1 MAINR
6 TFTAFFSSLVY
17 SMLPYFDLAV
27 EFGHQNL
34 SGQSGRRS
42 FILVK
47 ISSAVIKTMTKG
59 NLGKKW
65 LI

>member
-1 MAINR
+1 
-6 TFTAFFSSLVY
+6 
-17 SMLPYFDLAV
+17 MLPYFDLAV

-34 SGQSGRRS
+34 SGQSGSRS

-47 ISSAVIKTMTKG
+47 VSSAIIIKNMTKG